1 MQNILILSS
10 ERCGTTYLLN
20 LISCSLHKCKNL
32 NEFFNLHK
40 DSISNHLQYIIKYL
54 RQNRPECVLLYK
66 DFLDNLTELSPS
78 LSIEKRLINHQHLIT
93 KLRDLKRDKY
103 NYSLTKL
110 FLSQYND
117 LDSIISVMDQ
127 LIVLYRNNI
136 LEQFISVEKALYS
149 GLWYINNN
157 TCDEDPEILN
167 KNKQLKIIWD
177 KKKFLCFAQKRT
189 EDLEIY
195 LSIYK
200 KYSKPKIWLSYEEM
214 INRPIEKTYEI
225 LSEHLSIP
233 LDVKIYNETDFAVPN
248 RPVKQSSNIAI
259 ENNFTNSELFL
270 SDLPSIQDKIFVKP
284 KE

>member
-40 DSISNHLQYIIKYL
+40 DSICKHLQYIIKYV

-66 DFLDNLTELSPS
+66 DFLDNLTELNTE
-78 LSIEKRLINHQHLIT
+78 LSIEKRLINHHHLIM

-103 NYSLTKL
+103 DYSLTKL
-110 FLSQYND
+110 FLSQYDN

-127 LIVLYRNNI
+127 LIILYRDNI
-136 LEQFISVEKALYS
+136 LEQFISIEKAKHS
-149 GLWYINNN
+149 GVWYINNKAYDN
-157 TCDEDPEILN
+157 DPEILN

-177 KKKFLCFAQKRT
+177 KKKFLCFAQKIAKT
-189 EDLEIY
+189 LEIY
-195 LSIYK
+195 SSIYK
-200 KYSKPKIWLSYEEM
+200 KYNKPKIWLSYEEM
-214 INRPIEKTYEI
+214 INTPIEKTYEI
-225 LSEHLSIP
+225 LSEQLSIP
-233 LDVKIYNETDFAVPN
+233 LDINTYNKTDFAIPS
-248 RPVKQSSNIAI
+248 RPVKQAANIAI
-259 ENNFTNSELFL
+259 ENNFINSELFL